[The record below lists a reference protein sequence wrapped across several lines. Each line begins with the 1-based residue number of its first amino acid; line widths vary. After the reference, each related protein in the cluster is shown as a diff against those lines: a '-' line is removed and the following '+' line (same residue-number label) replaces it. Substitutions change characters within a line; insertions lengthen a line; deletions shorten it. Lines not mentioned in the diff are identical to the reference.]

1 MRQNGVRGRITVTD
15 GTQQDTHEQR
25 RTMQQAQAA
34 AHPPTRTE
42 VLVYGATSAGV
53 AAAVA
58 AAEGGAQTLLVEPG
72 RHLGG
77 MTSGGLG
84 YTDVG
89 DVRALGGAAARF
101 RRDVADHYGVAPGR
115 FAGPEPHVAE
125 QIFRAW
131 LEIAGVDVVFD
142 ARVESVELTD
152 TGAGPAIRSVSF
164 ASGLTVEAG
173 VVIDASYEGDLLPL
187 SGVPSVIGREDR
199 TLYGERFAGRQEVV
213 PGMHNMPPW
222 VSPFVGDPTGRIP
235 GSVLPQVRDF
245 PLAEVGSG
253 DGGVMSYGYRV
264 CLTTAPDRIPFE
276 RPLDYDEEYW
286 ELGRRLFARDRAAR
300 EERTAGRMLGL
311 EPNLPGGLAD
321 GNSLGPFSLSVLDGS
336 AWEYPAASF
345 ERREEIKQHHLSHTR
360 GFLYFLSTD
369 ASVPP
374 AIRDELGRWGLPRG
388 EFTDTGNLPHQ
399 LYVREARRMLGDS
412 ILTEHDL
419 LAGLI
424 PDDTVALG
432 SYHIDVREVQRTWR
446 SVYEHPE
453 PLGLVVTEGYL
464 SVPVPLYGIPYR
476 SLTPRREHCTN
487 LLVPVCL
494 SASQV
499 AFASVRMEPQYEMLG
514 HAAGTAAAMAAGDG
528 CAVQDLPLAD
538 LRARLLATGQKLHV
552 A

>member
-1 MRQNGVRGRITVTD
+1 
-15 GTQQDTHEQR
+15 
-25 RTMQQAQAA
+25 
-34 AHPPTRTE
+34 

-58 AAEGGAQTLLVEPG
+58 AAEAGAQTLLVEPG
-72 RHLGG
+72 HHLGG

-89 DVRALGGAAARF
+89 DLRALGGAADRF

-125 QIFRAW
+125 QIFRSW
-131 LEIAGVDVVFD
+131 LEKAGVDVAFD
-142 ARVESVELTD
+142 ERVASVELTD
-152 TGAGPAIRSVSF
+152 SGAGPAIRTVSL
-164 ASGLTVEAG
+164 ASGLVVEAG

-187 SGVPSVIGREDR
+187 AGVPSAIGREDR
-199 TLYGERFAGRQEVV
+199 ALYGERFAGRQEVV

-222 VSPFVGDPTGRIP
+222 VSPFTDDPSGRAF
-235 GSVLPQVRDF
+235 GRVLPQLRDV
-245 PLAEVGSG
+245 PLAEVGAG

-264 CLTTAPDRIPFE
+264 CLTTAADRIPFE

-286 ELGRRLFARDRAAR
+286 ELGRRLFARDRAHK

-311 EPNLPGGLAD
+311 EPNLPGGMAD

-336 AWEYPAASF
+336 AWEYPDASP
-345 ERREEIKQHHLSHTR
+345 ERREELRLHHISHTR

-369 ASVPP
+369 PSVPRR
-374 AIRDELGRWGLPRG
+374 IREEMGRWGLPRG
-388 EFTDTGNLPHQ
+388 EFVDTGHLPHQ
-399 LYVREARRMLGDS
+399 LYVREARRMLGDR

-419 LAGLI
+419 VAGAI
-424 PDDTVALG
+424 PPDTVALG

-453 PLGLVVTEGYL
+453 PVGLVVTEGYL
-464 SVPVPLYGIPYR
+464 SVPVPVYGVPYR
-476 SLTPRREHCTN
+476 ALTPRREHCAN
-487 LLVPVCL
+487 LLVPVCV

-514 HAAGTAAAMAAGDG
+514 HAAGLAAALAVAHGS
-528 CAVQDLPLAD
+528 AVQDVPWAD
-538 LRARLLATGQKLHV
+538 LRASLVATGQKLHV